1 MKEYTVEPN
10 KDASAWF
17 VKIEGVGL
25 LEQHDKLD
33 KAIEA
38 GERVAQEDK
47 PSTLKIMTKDK
58 EVEETRTYKE

>member
-1 MKEYTVEPN
+1 MKNYTIEPN

-25 LEQHDKLD
+25 YEQHDKLD

-38 GERVAQEDK
+38 GERVASENK
-47 PSTLKIMTKDK
+47 PSRLQIMTKDK
-58 EVEETRTYKE
+58 EVEETRTFKD